1 MNDKPRSHTT
11 LHLRPVIAM
20 HPLIVRTIF
29 VISLVIATPL
39 SARADITAPPKFD
52 LALPLMDPLSAEPAR
67 LQNGATLPG
76 DAGALLCP
84 VAYDLSQPLGMP
96 QAVDL
101 ALCNNPKV
109 AAAWANIKVQ
119 AAALGETRA
128 AYFPTLSGATSRV
141 EYATRYPNP
150 DLTAFGTQIANEFR
164 VNSTFTLNAAWRLLD
179 FGGRDANRL
188 SADALLQ
195 AAQFNHDAELQRT
208 LAVVIGAY
216 YDAQTAR
223 AAWQAKE
230 KSAVLALQ
238 TKETAERREKLGA
251 GSRAETLQAS
261 TTLARTA
268 LERNRAQGQYEK
280 SRAALV
286 AAMGIAP
293 GTALN
298 LAQDLSDS
306 SERVRKALNDWI
318 TEAQTRHPALLAA
331 REQVHAASQKVTAVR
346 SEGLPSMDLT
356 SAYYQNGRPGFSP
369 TLIRTHES
377 IISLTV
383 NFPLFEGFGR
393 TYKVRGAEAQVTQ
406 READL
411 RDVEQQIMSEL
422 AKAHAEAES
431 GFDNLEASRLLLESA
446 EAALQT
452 VQRKYERGAA
462 DIIEM
467 LNALTALADAQ
478 QERVRCSAEWR
489 SARLRLF
496 ASAGALGRLALN
508 PQGGF

>member
-1 MNDKPRSHTT
+1 
-11 LHLRPVIAM
+11 
-20 HPLIVRTIF
+20 
-29 VISLVIATPL
+29 
-39 SARADITAPPKFD
+39 
-52 LALPLMDPLSAEPAR
+52 
-67 LQNGATLPG
+67 
-76 DAGALLCP
+76 
-84 VAYDLSQPLGMP
+84 
-96 QAVDL
+96 
-101 ALCNNPKV
+101 
-109 AAAWANIKVQ
+109 
-119 AAALGETRA
+119 
-128 AYFPTLSGATSRV
+128 
-141 EYATRYPNP
+141 
-150 DLTAFGTQIANEFR
+150 

-286 AAMGIAP
+286 AAMGITP

-298 LAQDLSDS
+298 LAQDLSDR
-306 SERVRKALNDWI
+306 SEHVRKALKDWI

-331 REQVHAASQKVTAVR
+331 REQVHAASKKVTAVR

-422 AKAHAEAES
+422 AKAYAEAES

-508 PQGGF
+508 PQGGL